1 MNRNFKTNII
11 VATANNNVIGFK
23 NKLPWDYPEDLR
35 YFRNI
40 TISQGKKNILLM
52 GYNTWKSINRSLANR
67 LMIVLTTRNLEELK
81 NQEDVRFVSD
91 FNDTLSMIADL
102 LHRPEYNELFVIGGQ
117 KVYNYFM
124 ENGFIFNRGDLF
136 IINKIYLTRIN
147 KDYQGDTFFQQID
160 SKKYYIESARRSDK
174 YDEITYLVYNRYNAD
189 QKHGE
194 MGYLDLVSNV
204 IKNGI
209 HSDDR
214 TGTGTVSLFGTQT
227 KYDLSKGF
235 PLLTT
240 KKMFV
245 RGIIEELLWFL
256 RGDTDNRKLQAKGVH
271 IWDGNTS
278 REFLDNLGFRDREE
292 GDGGPIYGFNF
303 RHYGADYIDCNTD
316 YRNRGIDQVKEA
328 LRLIREEPSS
338 RRIIINLWDPTKLSE
353 MVLPPCHMVYQF
365 RVYNNRLS
373 CMLYQ
378 RSGDIGLGVPFNI
391 ASASL
396 MTHLFAH
403 LSGLETG
410 ELIHTIADAHI
421 YSDHIEV
428 LKEQLEREP
437 YAFPI
442 LKIADRDQKE
452 IEDFEFEDFQILG
465 YESHP
470 ILKMKMAV

>member
-1 MNRNFKTNII
+1 MNHNFKTNII

-23 NKLPWDYPEDLR
+23 NELPWDYPEDLR

-40 TISQGKKNILLM
+40 TISTGKKNILLM
-52 GYNTWKSINRSLANR
+52 GYNTWKSINRRLDNR
-67 LMIVLTTRNLEELK
+67 LMIVLTTKNLEEQR
-81 NQEDVRFVSD
+81 NQEDVIFSNFSD
-91 FNDTLSMIADL
+91 ALSLIANL
-102 LHRPEYNELFVIGGQ
+102 LDQPEYNELFVIGGQ

-124 ENGFIFNRGDLF
+124 ENGFIFNKGDLF
-136 IINKIYLTRIN
+136 VVNKIYLTRIN

-160 SKKYYIESARRSDK
+160 SKKYYIESARRSDN

-194 MGYLDLVSNV
+194 TGYLDLINNV

-240 KKMFV
+240 KKMFI

-256 RGDTDNRKLQAKGVH
+256 RGDTDNRKLQEKGVH

-278 REFLDNLGFRDREE
+278 REFLDNLGFRDRKE

-403 LSGLETG
+403 LSGLEVG

-428 LKEQLEREP
+428 LKKQLEREP
-437 YAFPI
+437 FAFPI
-442 LKIADRDQKE
+442 LKITDRGQKE